1 MIQINKI
8 IRINYLYFI
17 LFMFLMNN
25 KFSWFIIKVFKIKI
39 NKNKLMRDKNMEI
52 LQIKT
57 LNNAF

>member
-8 IRINYLYFI
+8 IRINYLNFI

-25 KFSWFIIKVFKIKI
+25 KFSWFIMKVFKIKI
-39 NKNKLMRDKNMEI
+39 NKNKLMRDKNIEI